1 MKSFALV
8 ATVVSLVLAL
18 TLLFVGC
25 STETDSQ
32 SSGTPTSGTL
42 SLEEAKEFKE
52 FPVYWLGESF
62 QDLPLERISRYVWS
76 DPSADSGG
84 LDQSQDRFTLIYGK
98 CTIPVG
104 QDDGGCPVPLQ
115 VGITPYCKVP
125 PDIVADT
132 VKNGDFFELRGAKA
146 LWVLA
151 ESTLLL
157 WTGTV
162 HVSISSPMG
171 KDVVQ
176 AAAEQLVRLNG
187 NGTESASDD
196 LPSDGELTC
205 PPNPVD
211 S

>member
-8 ATVVSLVLAL
+8 ATVVSLVLGL

-42 SLEEAKEFKE
+42 SLEEAKEFND

-62 QDLPLERISRYVWS
+62 QDLPLKRISRYVWS
-76 DPSADSGG
+76 DPSRDKARGG
-84 LDQSQDRFTLIYGK
+84 VDLSQDFVQLIYGK
-98 CTIPVG
+98 CTIPEG
-104 QDDGGCPVPLQ
+104 ADACPVPLQ
-115 VGITPYCKVP
+115 VDITPYCKVP
-125 PDIVADT
+125 PELIADR
-132 VKNGDFFELRGAKA
+132 VRNGDFFEFRGAKA
-146 LWVLA
+146 LWILG
-151 ESTLLL
+151 ESKLVL
-157 WTGTV
+157 WTGNV
-162 HVSISSPMG
+162 NVSISSPRG